1 MLNVEFGSLAKRFL
15 KNCNK
20 DLQERIL
27 AKIEKLRENP
37 FPQEVKRVEGKKDK
51 IFRVRVGKYRILY
64 AVFLEQNALLIA
76 DIDDRESVY

>member
-37 FPQEVKRVEGKKDK
+37 FP
-51 IFRVRVGKYRILY
+51 
-64 AVFLEQNALLIA
+64 
-76 DIDDRESVY
+76 